1 MAEYVKLS
9 QMKIIALNVNS
20 LVSLS
25 KRSELSI
32 FLNRHNPLALLLS
45 ETKLNKKHKIIFN
58 GYNIIRTDRGL
69 GSGGGTAIV
78 LKNNIKYE
86 LINTIGLTNSIR
98 INCDKDKNG

>member
-32 FLNRHNPLALLLS
+32 FLNRHNPLALL
-45 ETKLNKKHKIIFN
+45 
-58 GYNIIRTDRGL
+58 
-69 GSGGGTAIV
+69 
-78 LKNNIKYE
+78 
-86 LINTIGLTNSIR
+86 
-98 INCDKDKNG
+98 